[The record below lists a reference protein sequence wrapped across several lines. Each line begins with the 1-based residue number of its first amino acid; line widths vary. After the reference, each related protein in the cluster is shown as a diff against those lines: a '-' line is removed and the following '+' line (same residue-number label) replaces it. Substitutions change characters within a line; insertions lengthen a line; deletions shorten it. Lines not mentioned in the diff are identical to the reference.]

1 MSEKIEVVPYNPDWP
16 KQFEIEA
23 EKIRGALEDNL
34 IEVHHV
40 GSTSV
45 PELSSK
51 PFLDILLILNNFDTV
66 LRIKK
71 KI

>member
-40 GSTSV
+40 GSTSI
-45 PELSSK
+45 PGLAAK
-51 PFLDILLILNNFDTV
+51 PRIDIIAEIKDLNKLKLVT
-66 LRIKK
+66 
-71 KI
+71 